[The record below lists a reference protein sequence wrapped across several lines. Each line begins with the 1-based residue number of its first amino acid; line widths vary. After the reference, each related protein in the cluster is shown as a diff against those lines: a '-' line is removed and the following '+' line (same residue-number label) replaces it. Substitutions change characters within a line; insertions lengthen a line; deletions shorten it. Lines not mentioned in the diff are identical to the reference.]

1 MSAPTQLYTVEA
13 FEQILSQPE
22 NQDRLLELIE
32 GEIVEKMVT
41 QEHGMI
47 AGNIHALLWNFI
59 KPRKLGRLAIEA
71 RYQIPDDLHNARL
84 PDISFVAD
92 TSEPVVT
99 KGSVPQM
106 PDLAIEVKSPDDT
119 YKQMRDKADYYL
131 QNGTKQVWLVFPE
144 KRIVEVY
151 TSEQQ
156 DILTLEDTLEG
167 DELLPGLQIAV
178 KDIFDMD

>member
-1 MSAPTQLYTVEA
+1 MTTPTQLYTVEA
-13 FEQILSQPE
+13 FEQMLSQPE

-92 TSEPVVT
+92 MSEPVVT

-131 QNGTKQVWLVFPE
+131 QNGAKLVWLVFPE

-151 TSEQQ
+151 TTEQQ

-167 DELLPGLQIAV
+167 GDLLPGLQIAV

>member
-1 MSAPTQLYTVEA
+1 MTTPTQLYTVEA

-167 DELLPGLQIAV
+167 GELLPGLQIAV